1 MPNTLAIPITSARLA
16 RPQPDGTAD
25 EVRELVNLITNP
37 IHYYQHILEN
47 KHPHETIKQTF
58 ERTEAFIEE
67 KTGMRHYSSYEAFRV
82 QKHRIQAAQGIG
94 RQPTLFD

>member
-1 MPNTLAIPITSARLA
+1 MPNTFAIPITSSRLA
-16 RPQPDGTAD
+16 HPQADNTAD
-25 EVRELVNLITNP
+25 EVRELVQLIQCP
-37 IHYYQHILEN
+37 IHYYNHILEN
-47 KHPHETIKQTF
+47 RHPHETIKQTF

-67 KTGMRHYSSYEAFRV
+67 RTGLRHYSSYEAFRV